1 MFVAIDN
8 KDMDAL
14 EIEKWINANRDEN
27 GGIISPEFAM
37 EILTKTNYFAHIKK
51 VLKNIKDNCK
61 TSEEIAPY
69 KEFILASIEGREVSP
84 QAMAD
89 LVDLAEKGGFVD
101 EFNECEKE
109 VKKYT
114 YRVCNT
120 IDVESVAELNKEA
133 KNNRA
138 ITYHHK
144 RDFYDVEIE
153 NVDLSN
159 VEVLNFD
166 ARSRNLYFTSCRL
179 PKIIDTSIFRGRVFF
194 RNCDLKN
201 LQKLHFFEQVD
212 MFFQNCVNL
221 PEWLDISKFSEINFG
236 GSDLANLKEL
246 KFKDGAQVYLSRA
259 YNLPK
264 DIDFSKCSQVF
275 LENTKGLKGVVDLSH
290 LKDLKVKGADF
301 GEVSELKLPKS
312 HVIDLTDCVLPE
324 NLDLSEYS
332 VVHLSGCDLK
342 KVKNIKFKK
351 DSTVY
356 MGGAVNIPE
365 NLDVSMCHHIS
376 FAGCDLK
383 NLREL
388 KFKDGAYVCMARAY
402 NLPEDIDFSKCKEA
416 DLEEAKGLK
425 GVVDLS
431 NMREIKIKNSDL
443 SEVSNLILSEGYTLD
458 LSDCVL
464 PENLDLSKYS
474 EIYLKECDFKKVK
487 NIKFREDCSV
497 YMSGAKNLPNDL
509 DFSKCRCVALAGC
522 DVSNFE
528 GFKFKYGATV
538 YLAGAYNF
546 PKKVDFSELGTVAL
560 SNQMKKCDL
569 SGIEEIKFKNET
581 QLSVSGFNYIFEK
594 MKNFTGKVVIADKAL
609 INNNDFCM

>member
-1 MFVAIDN
+1 MGVF
-8 KDMDAL
+8 
-14 EIEKWINANRDEN
+14 EIEKWINATRDEN

-37 EILTKTNYFAHIKK
+37 EILTKTNHFAHIKK

-61 TSEEIAPY
+61 TAEEIAPY

-89 LVDLAEKGGFVD
+89 LVDLAKKCGCID

-109 VKKYT
+109 AKKYT

-120 IDVESVAELNKEA
+120 IDVKSVAELNKEA

-144 RDFYDVEIE
+144 RDFYNVEIE
-153 NVDLSN
+153 GVDLSN
-159 VEVLNFD
+159 VEVLNFE

-194 RNCDLKN
+194 RNSDLKN

-312 HVIDLTDCVLPE
+312 HVIDLTECVLPE

-332 VVHLSGCDLK
+332 IVHLSGCDLK

-388 KFKDGAYVCMARAY
+388 RFKDGAYVCMARAY
-402 NLPEDIDFSKCKEA
+402 NLPEDIDFSKCSQVF
-416 DLEEAKGLK
+416 LENTKGLK

-458 LSDCVL
+458 LTECVL
-464 PENLDLSKYS
+464 PENLDLSKYR

-509 DFSKCRCVALAGC
+509 DLSKCRCVALAGC

-546 PKKVDFSELGTVAL
+546 PKKVDFSELGAVAL

-581 QLSVSGFNYIFEK
+581 QLSVSGFNYILEK

-609 INNNDFCM
+609 INSNDFCM